1 MNLTISQNN
10 LDPQTP
16 NSEIIA
22 SLVIAFDR
30 TNTPLIDLSNMAID
44 VVNEFRR
51 IEITEIQKAI
61 RNGAL
66 GKYGRTYKMS
76 TQEVCIWIREYLK
89 EKNKNLGI

>member
-30 TNTPLIDLSNMAID
+30 TNTPLIDLSNMAND

-66 GKYGRTYKMS
+66 GKYGRTYRMS

>member
-66 GKYGRTYKMS
+66 GKYGRTYRMS